1 MWLDLENI
9 MLSEMSDRQTLS
21 DITYTWNLKKWYKWM
36 YMQNKNRL
44 TDIENELVLTKGE
57 REEEGQIRG
66 MGFIDCCV

>member
-1 MWLDLENI
+1 
-9 MLSEMSDRQTLS
+9 
-21 DITYTWNLKKWYKWM
+21 M

>member
-1 MWLDLENI
+1 
-9 MLSEMSDRQTLS
+9 
-21 DITYTWNLKKWYKWM
+21 M

-57 REEEGQIRG
+57 REGERQIRG